1 MKLTDVRSISQVSD
15 YIMLR
20 CRKFGA
26 FTLVELLV
34 VISIIALLMAILVP
48 VLNRVRGQ
56 ARSIICMSIL
66 RNFSMAHKQYQAE
79 TNKYLPHTS
88 YEPYTPWY
96 NNDYFR
102 EALGLREATDEEN
115 TRRPPSEIQEWPPNM
130 PRKFICPSATYALT
144 HAENGLYPVDRSYG
158 VNIDGDY
165 DARQGGISKLSDKE
179 SWVKQPSTKLFMADA
194 LDWWISY
201 YQLDKYSIY
210 GETWVGF
217 KTYGM
222 TAFRHNDGLNVMYWD
237 GHCGRLRTEEVM
249 DEPALWDPLK

>member
-1 MKLTDVRSISQVSD
+1 MR
-15 YIMLR
+15 R
-20 CRKFGA
+20 NG

-56 ARSIICMSIL
+56 ARRIICMSIL

-79 TNKYLPHTS
+79 TSKYLPHTS
-88 YEPYTPWY
+88 YEPYGPWY

-102 EALGLREATDEEN
+102 TVLGLPQLTDEEKE
-115 TRRPPSEIQEWPPNM
+115 RRTDELQEWPPNV
-130 PRKFICPSATYALT
+130 PRKFICPAATYALT
-144 HAENGLYPVDRSYG
+144 HAENGLYAIDRSYG

-165 DARQGGISKLSDKE
+165 YARKQGVAKLSDKE

-201 YQLDKYSIY
+201 YQPLDNYSIY

-217 KTYGM
+217 DTYGM

-237 GHCGRLRTEEVM
+237 GHCGRLRTKQVM
-249 DEPALWDPLK
+249 DNPALWDPLR

>member
-1 MKLTDVRSISQVSD
+1 VNIEYRTRNDEVESAAMRRD
-15 YIMLR
+15 
-20 CRKFGA
+20 G

-34 VISIIALLMAILVP
+34 VISIIALLLGILLP
-48 VLNRVRGQ
+48 ALQ
-56 ARSIICMSIL
+56 KAREQTQRIICMSKL
-66 RNFSMAHKQYQAE
+66 RNFSTAHKLYQAE

-102 EALGLREATDEEN
+102 KALGLREATDEEK
-115 TRRPPSEIQEWPPNM
+115 TRRPIGEIQEWQPNM

-144 HAENGLYPVDRSYG
+144 HGENGLYAVDRSYG

-165 DARQGGISKLSDKE
+165 YAKKQGVGNLSDKE

-201 YQLDKYSIY
+201 YFCHKYLEY
-210 GETWVGF
+210 GENYVGF

-237 GHCGRLRTEEVM
+237 GHCGRLRAEQVM
-249 DEPALWDPLK
+249 NEPALWDPLR

>member
-96 NNDYFR
+96 NNDSFR
-102 EALGLREATDEEN
+102 KTIGLPELTDEEK
-115 TRRPPSEIQEWPPNM
+115 TRRPPGEIQEWQPNV

-144 HAENGLYPVDRSYG
+144 HGENGLYAIDRSYG
-158 VNIDGDY
+158 VNVDGDY
-165 DARQGGISKLSDKE
+165 YAWKQGVSDLLDKE
-179 SWVKQPSTKLFMADA
+179 SWVKQHSTKLFMADA

-201 YQLDKYSIY
+201 YFCQRYLEY

-217 KTYGM
+217 DTYGM
-222 TAFRHNDGLNVMYWD
+222 TAYRHFDRLNLMYWD
-237 GHCGRLRTEEVM
+237 GHCGQLRTEQVINN
-249 DEPALWDPLK
+249 PQLWDPLR